1 MLTNERETDC
11 AESELM
17 VDAEFPFVV
26 TEDEEIIARFKRLK
40 DATRFA
46 SYHEWG
52 DFHHNV
58 AVSKM
63 PAAFVRQD
71 SRTKW

>member
-1 MLTNERETDC
+1 MVTKEKETDC
-11 AESELM
+11 AESGLM
-17 VDAEFPFVV
+17 VDAELPFVV

-52 DFHHNV
+52 DFQHSV

-63 PAAFVRQD
+63 PVAFVRQD

>member
-1 MLTNERETDC
+1 
-11 AESELM
+11 M

-46 SYHEWG
+46 SHHEWG
-52 DFHHNV
+52 DFQHSV

-63 PAAFVRQD
+63 PVAFVRQD

>member
-1 MLTNERETDC
+1 MVTKEKETDC
-11 AESELM
+11 AESGLM

-52 DFHHNV
+52 DFQHSV

-63 PAAFVRQD
+63 PVAFVRQD

>member
-1 MLTNERETDC
+1 MVTKEKETDC
-11 AESELM
+11 AESGLM

-52 DFHHNV
+52 EFNHNV

-63 PAAFVRQD
+63 PTASVRQA

>member
-1 MLTNERETDC
+1 MLTKERETDC
-11 AESELM
+11 AESGLM
-17 VDAEFPFVV
+17 LDAEFPFAV

-46 SYHEWG
+46 SYHDWG
-52 DFHHNV
+52 EFHHNV

-63 PAAFVRQD
+63 PTAFTRQE
-71 SRTKW
+71 SRTKS